1 VCVCPYYGGMA
12 NCELWGQHAGAPTCL
27 DVFGVFDGHGGK
39 QIANYA
45 SKNLMP
51 ALLKEL
57 SKGAREEAR
66 GIDIHSKHA
75 HASATTEGVAA
86 MLRAVPSCQ

>member
-1 VCVCPYYGGMA
+1 M
-12 NCELWGQHAGAPTCL
+12 
-27 DVFGVFDGHGGK
+27 FGVFDGHGGK
-39 QIANYA
+39 QIASYA

-57 SKGAREEAR
+57 SKGAQEEAR

-75 HASATTEGVAA
+75 HAFTTSEGMATMLSAV
-86 MLRAVPSCQ
+86 LSCQ